1 MCPKKLDTFNSTE
14 KKPGSWKHYAEFYRH
29 ANYRRENFQ
38 TYFDQ
43 VAGSADKY
51 RAIFEDNYCPFEQ
64 ESRQPEWQQFLTD
77 TVADIKRRT
86 LPPSMTWEDLR
97 DAIDKMDETQ
107 RRAKA
112 WVFLGL
118 DESGIK
124 VQEIGSIEGLD
135 HDWPWLVPTKEPY
148 RPGFS

>member
-51 RAIFEDNYCPFEQ
+51 RAIFEDNYCPVFVV
-64 ESRQPEWQQFLTD
+64 D
-77 TVADIKRRT
+77 CVAEGKWPHTYVPKLI
-86 LPPSMTWEDLR
+86 LNPCLR
-97 DAIDKMDETQ
+97 DLEFV
-107 RRAKA
+107 R
-112 WVFLGL
+112 V
-118 DESGIK
+118 
-124 VQEIGSIEGLD
+124 V
-135 HDWPWLVPTKEPY
+135 EPY
-148 RPGFS
+148 TAYQQTR